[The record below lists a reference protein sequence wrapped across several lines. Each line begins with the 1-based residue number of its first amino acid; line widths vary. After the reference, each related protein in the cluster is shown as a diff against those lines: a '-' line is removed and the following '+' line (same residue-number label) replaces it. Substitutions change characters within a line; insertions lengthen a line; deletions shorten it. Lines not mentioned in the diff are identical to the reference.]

1 MATVTTNGPDA
12 GDAHHA
18 SARGATRTFQIC
30 CLLKVNAPFAGR
42 PCTLIGQNLFT
53 TYVAV

>member
-42 PCTLIGQNLFT
+42 PCTLLGQNLFT